1 MIGARAH
8 SSARVGERARSRDRA
23 WMRDAVYYGWEGE
36 TTESET
42 ETRGNRP
49 HHRHQS
55 RERVEGSRDA
65 RGREDGGGGDG
76 GDDDG
81 AGKPGVGGDD
91 ARRAVT
97 TTTTTTVTPMRA
109 NGGVAP
115 PPTAPRLAT
124 ARTYETR
131 PAEGTPVDGRGGGAA
146 TITTPNGTF
155 TFVTPS
161 MMLFGGDRGEASR
174 EALEREL
181 AREFG
186 EPTSE
191 LPADVETLV
200 YARQFS
206 RVVRLFA
213 VVDMVFCVLH
223 ALVGSGLTALM
234 IVGPLCG
241 FVGARTYSPRGVA
254 AYVVFC
260 TLNIVWKGVG
270 FIYANDVTARVLTLI
285 SILLSMYV
293 TRLVGKFYAILASIP
308 REGQIL
314 LRQLDWASEMLR

>member
-1 MIGARAH
+1 
-8 SSARVGERARSRDRA
+8 
-23 WMRDAVYYGWEGE
+23 MRDAVYYGGEGE

-42 ETRGNRP
+42 ETSGN
-49 HHRHQS
+49 HHRQPYGHHPL
-55 RERVEGSRDA
+55 EGSRDA
-65 RGREDGGGGDG
+65 CGGDDGGGGDDGDG
-76 GDDDG
+76 GDEG
-81 AGKPGVGGDD
+81 VGKPGVDGDD
-91 ARRAVT
+91 ARRSVT
-97 TTTTTTVTPMRA
+97 TPMRA

-115 PPTAPRLAT
+115 PATAPRLAT

-155 TFVTPS
+155 T
-161 MMLFGGDRGEASR
+161 MMLFGGDRGEATR

-241 FVGARTYSPRGVA
+241 FVGARMYSPRGVA

-293 TRLVGKFYAILASIP
+293 TRLVGKFYAVLASIP
-308 REGQIL
+308 HEGQIL

>member
-1 MIGARAH
+1 M
-8 SSARVGERARSRDRA
+8 
-23 WMRDAVYYGWEGE
+23 
-36 TTESET
+36 SET
-42 ETRGNRP
+42 ETRGTRAD
-49 HHRHQS
+49 RH
-55 RERVEGSRDA
+55 RVEASRDA
-65 RGREDGGGGDG
+65 SRHGGEDGGGGDG
-76 GDDDG
+76 GGDDG
-81 AGKPGVGGDD
+81 GGVEKAGVGGDD
-91 ARRAVT
+91 ARRSVATVT
-97 TTTTTTVTPMRA
+97 TMRA

-115 PPTAPRLAT
+115 PTTAPRLAT

-131 PAEGTPVDGRGGGAA
+131 PAEGTPIDGRGGGAA
-146 TITTPNGTF
+146 TIATPNGTF
-155 TFVTPS
+155 TFVTPT

-223 ALVGSGLTALM
+223 ALVGNGLTALM

-241 FVGARTYSPRGVA
+241 FVGARMYSPGAVA
-254 AYVVFC
+254 AYVLFC

-270 FIYANDVTARVLTLI
+270 FIYVTDVTARALTLI